1 MHTDR
6 VLPLLV
12 HCWEM
17 KKSFEIIVPQPHTA
31 CSGDKW
37 QVIADDMEYIMISN
51 CYSYSS
57 WVAGQRSDHLNSIQL
72 IIIAFE
78 WEWNE
83 EQEEE
88 EKDDNG
94 ERSWHN
100 NKIFTAKWACRIGA
114 GE

>member
-57 WVAGQRSDHLNSIQL
+57 WVAGQRSGHLNSIQL

-83 EQEEE
+83 EEE
-88 EKDDNG
+88 
-94 ERSWHN
+94 
-100 NKIFTAKWACRIGA
+100 
-114 GE
+114 